1 MSTDDHIISQFTSI
15 NRNLTSIN
23 KALQET
29 NQTIGRVEGVQLS
42 QWGAI
47 KRLGAKLDSATCETT
62 GELYGLKEVTGKL
75 ETKIGLL
82 KSKKQS
88 KFPPVT
94 PSLQAVKPVWKD
106 IFTPGNVR
114 LMLLILLLL
123 VSIIA
128 LAVGVTIPAKLLGG

>member
-47 KRLGAKLDSATCETT
+47 KRLGAKLDSVTATT
-62 GELYGLKEVTGKL
+62 GEDLYGLKEVTGKL

-94 PSLQAVKPVWKD
+94 PLQIIRPVWKD

-128 LAVGVTIPAKLLGG
+128 LAVGITIPAKLLGG